1 MKTATEDVVF
11 LTVTCRDSDQAAGR
25 RWTHG
30 AVQRE
35 AAGLASVPSELL
47 WHEANRRAL
56 CLVV

>member
-47 WHEANRRAL
+47 WHEADGRAL
-56 CLVV
+56 C